1 MPLIQEQIHTQRSS
15 FTPAQERI
23 ADYLLSHTLQA
34 ALLTATEL
42 AQRLDVDPATVVR
55 FAQKLGYRGYL
66 ELKVDLGR
74 MVQAGESA
82 VTDPASSL
90 GQALENACA
99 SLSADFN
106 LAWGSIPGA
115 DLIQLAELLGTPCR
129 LLLLTDEP
137 CLNLGLWL
145 ARELRLTGFNVD
157 NPAGD
162 PESLAAS
169 MLAPDGYD
177 RALILEAATPSPSL
191 GHLSQELNRKGLRSL
206 AVLGSASSQVVHYAD
221 VVLQLPSAGD
231 SFSLSMIMQ
240 QLIST
245 ILYALRRLPLQL
257 QEPEQQTPEVGPAR
271 TGPR

>member
-1 MPLIQEQIHTQRSS
+1 MLLVQEQIHAQRCT

-23 ADYLLSHTLQA
+23 ADYLLDHTLEA

-55 FAQKLGYRGYL
+55 FAQKLRYRGYL
-66 ELKVDLGR
+66 DLKADLGR
-74 MVQAGESA
+74 IVRAGENTVA
-82 VTDPASSL
+82 DPASSL
-90 GQALENACA
+90 GQALENARA
-99 SLSADFN
+99 SLSADIK
-106 LAWGSIPGA
+106 LAWEAIAGA

-145 ARELRLTGFNVD
+145 ARELRLTGFKVE

-162 PESLAAS
+162 PESLAVS

-177 RALILEAATPSPSL
+177 RALILEGATPSPSL
-191 GHLSQELNRKGLRSL
+191 GHLSQELGRKGLRSL

-221 VVLQLPSAGD
+221 VILQLPPASD
-231 SFSLSMIMQ
+231 SLSLPMVMLQ
-240 QLIST
+240 MFNT
-245 ILYALRRLPLQL
+245 ILYALHQLRLQL
-257 QEPEQQTPEVGPAR
+257 QEPEQPAPEAGP
-271 TGPR
+271 TKTDPR